1 VSITRI
7 DASLLSTIGASE
19 GDVLTYVSA
28 NSSVEFVATNS
39 SDANLVNANLDSFA
53 SYSNSTFATD
63 TNLNTVQSNL
73 SSLITSN
80 TTAITVVNA
89 NLVPSGNV
97 EYALGSPDHLWSD
110 LWLSGSSLHLGN
122 VHIFETADGSGFHM
136 TSPHSDHTLTLDIAS
151 GNTSERFGNVE
162 HAITSANTNINTVQS
177 NLSTLE
183 STVTSLGTEVDTLGS
198 YANSTFATD
207 TNLNTVSANVDGV
220 SFGLSGANTNINVIA
235 GNLDA
240 YATYANATFSGGGG
254 GGSGDADL
262 VQGNLSA
269 FATYANTTFSG
280 SGGGN
285 TVTATSTSTGDG
297 ATVNYT
303 LPSTAS
309 NAHNILVT
317 VDGLLQRPVSD
328 YTVNTTTLT
337 FASAPPT
344 GTEVDIRQLS
354 ETGVVSIQA
363 YASNSQ
369 ILTSNVHSITVKTA
383 NLLPTLGSTYD
394 LGSETYNWNNIH
406 ASNIISP
413 SAGYYWVEAASN
425 TTMSA
430 GKAYFVDC
438 SSQTITMTLP
448 SSPSM
453 GNSVRVI
460 DATGSSE
467 TNNITIAR
475 NSSNIMGQADDITVN
490 QNRAAFMLVYYNTAQ
505 GWLLSEV

>member
-1 VSITRI
+1 MSITRI

-89 NLVPSGNV
+89 NLVPSGNI

-136 TSPHSDHTLTLDIAS
+136 TSPHSSHTLTLDIAS
-151 GNTSERFGNVE
+151 GNASERFGNVE

-183 STVTSLGTEVDTLGS
+183 TTVTSLGTEVDTLGS

-254 GGSGDADL
+254 GSGDADL

-297 ATVNYT
+297 ATVAYT

-317 VDGLLQRPVSD
+317 VDGLLQRPISD
-328 YTVNTTTLT
+328 YTVNATTLT

-369 ILTSNVHSITVKTA
+369 ILTSNVHSTTVKTA

-413 SAGYYWVEAASN
+413 SAGYYWVEATSN

-448 SSPSM
+448 GSPSM
-453 GNSVRVI
+453 GNSVRII

-475 NSSNIMGQADDITVN
+475 NSSNIMGQADNITVN